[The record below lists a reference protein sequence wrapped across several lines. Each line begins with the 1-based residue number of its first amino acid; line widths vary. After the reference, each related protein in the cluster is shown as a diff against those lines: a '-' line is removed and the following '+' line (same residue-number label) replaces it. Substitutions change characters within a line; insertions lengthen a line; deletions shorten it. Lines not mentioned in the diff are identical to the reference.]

1 MKSPTNSKNYYKKIV
16 NENIYIILTQVM
28 RKKPH
33 NINGM
38 HISPQKAEIFNG
50 NNIIY
55 NQYYQYNNT
64 YFQSKTKL
72 SFYFQENIIIFQ
84 WKIILN

>member
-1 MKSPTNSKNYYKKIV
+1 
-16 NENIYIILTQVM
+16 M

-38 HISPQKAEIFNG
+38 HISPQKEEIFNG

-64 YFQSKTKL
+64 YFQSK
-72 SFYFQENIIIFQ
+72 
-84 WKIILN
+84 KIL

>member
-1 MKSPTNSKNYYKKIV
+1 
-16 NENIYIILTQVM
+16 M

-55 NQYYQYNNT
+55 NQFYQYNNT

-72 SFYFQENIIIFQ
+72 SFYF
-84 WKIILN
+84 